1 MTVLPASTERS
12 LRRWARVTFVSA
24 YLVVLAGSVV
34 RMTGSGMGCP
44 DWPRCFG
51 LLIPPTESAQVTWT
65 EGESYDTGRMLVAN
79 DTLWVV
85 QQPLEAGSFAKAQA
99 EGWVRP
105 YDKHDYAL
113 FNPVHTWVEFI
124 NRLIGAFTGLPALVF
139 FGLAVRH
146 ALRRRGWRPV
156 LAAVWTLV
164 MLAFA
169 AWLGKKVVDGNLI
182 PGSITL
188 HMVGALAILAGL
200 LVFIADSL
208 RRERPMAWR
217 LHRGWLAVA
226 TVLAAGQL
234 VFGTQVREA
243 IDGLSAA
250 GVMRSDWLGALPD
263 WWKAHRTA
271 SWVVLAAHAAWSV
284 PLWRQGGDAKR
295 LAQVVAAILAGQ
307 FLTGVAFSWAGMP
320 APAQPVHLLLGMAL
334 VLVNAWAWTRASRA

>member
-1 MTVLPASTERS
+1 MTVLPVSTERG

-51 LLIPPTESAQVTWT
+51 LLIPPTETAQVTWT
-65 EGESYDTGRMLVAN
+65 EGESYDAGRMLVAN

-85 QQPLEAGSFAKAQA
+85 QQPLEAGSFEAARA
-99 EGWVRP
+99 AGNLIP
-105 YDKHDYAL
+105 YDKHDYAI

-139 FGLAVRH
+139 FGLALRH
-146 ALRRRGWRPV
+146 ALRGRGWRPV
-156 LAAVWTLV
+156 WAAVWTLV

-182 PGSITL
+182 PGSITM
-188 HMVGALAILAGL
+188 HMVGALAILVGL
-200 LVFIADSL
+200 ILFIADSM
-208 RRERPMAWR
+208 RRERPKAWHV
-217 LHRGWLAVA
+217 HRGWLTLA

-243 IDGLSAA
+243 IDALSAA
-250 GVMRSDWLGALPD
+250 GVMRSDWIEALPE

-271 SWVVLAAHAAWSV
+271 SWIVLAAHAAWFV
-284 PLWRQGGDAKR
+284 PLWRRGGDGKR
-295 LAQVVAAILAGQ
+295 LAQVAAAILAGQ
-307 FLTGVAFSWAGMP
+307 FLTGVVFSWAGMP
-320 APAQPVHLLLGMAL
+320 APAQPIHLLLGMAL
-334 VLVNAWAWTRASRA
+334 VLVNVWAWSRAARA